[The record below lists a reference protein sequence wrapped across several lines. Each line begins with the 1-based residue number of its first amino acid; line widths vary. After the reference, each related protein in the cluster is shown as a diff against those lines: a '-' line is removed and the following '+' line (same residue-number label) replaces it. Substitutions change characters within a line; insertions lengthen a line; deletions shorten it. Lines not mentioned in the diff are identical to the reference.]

1 MHRDEFH
8 LTKMKNYK
16 QMNASEKLVNQNNN
30 DKFICVGLD
39 TDFDKL
45 PSHIKS
51 SGNPVLNFNKAII
64 DSTSEYCAAYKIN
77 FAFYEKDGEEGLKI
91 LSATINY
98 IPSNILIIAD
108 AKRGDIG
115 NTSRMYAK
123 AMFEHYN
130 CDAVTLNPLM
140 GRDSLEPFLDYS
152 DKLNFI
158 LALTSNK
165 GANDFEKLKLDNGMF
180 LYQQIIEKVKEW
192 NLNNNCGIVF
202 GATNSEELKENINSF
217 ETLPVLLP
225 GIGAQGGSLEDLLNS
240 FNTANRKSFL
250 INVSRGIIY
259 KSNGEDFAEKARAE
273 ILRLNNEIVKML
285 NL

>member
-1 MHRDEFH
+1 
-8 LTKMKNYK
+8 
-16 QMNASEKLVNQNNN
+16 MNALEKLVNKNKD
-30 DKFICVGLD
+30 DKFVCVGLD
-39 TDFDKL
+39 TDSEKL
-45 PSHIKS
+45 PLHLKS
-51 SGNPVLNFNKAII
+51 STNPVLDFNKAII

-91 LSATINY
+91 LLETINY

-115 NTSRMYAK
+115 NTSSMYAK
-123 AMFEHYN
+123 SVFEHYN
-130 CDAVTLNPLM
+130 CDAITLNPLM
-140 GRDSLEPFLDYS
+140 GGDSLEPFLDYS

-165 GANDFEKLKLDNGMF
+165 GANDFEKLKLSNGKL

-202 GATNSEELKENINSF
+202 GATNSNELKENINSF
-217 ETLPVLLP
+217 GTLPVLLP
-225 GIGAQGGSLEDLLNS
+225 GIGEQRGSLDDVINS
-240 FNTANRKSFL
+240 FKTANRKSFL

-259 KSNGEDFAEKARAE
+259 KSSGEDFAEKARKE
-273 ILRLNNEIVKML
+273 ILRLNAEVNKIL

>member
-1 MHRDEFH
+1 MR
-8 LTKMKNYK
+8 NYK
-16 QMNASEKLVNQNNN
+16 QMNAIEKLVNQNNDN
-30 DKFICVGLD
+30 KFICVGLD
-39 TDFDKL
+39 TDFEKL
-45 PSHIKS
+45 PLHIKS
-51 SGNPVLNFNKAII
+51 STNPVLNFNKAII
-64 DSTSEYCAAYKIN
+64 DSTSEYCAAYKVN

-91 LSATINY
+91 LSETILY

-123 AMFEHYN
+123 SVFEHYN

-140 GRDSLEPFLDYS
+140 GKDSLEPFLDYT

-165 GANDFEKLKLDNGMF
+165 GSNDFEKLKLDNGKLF
-180 LYQQIIEKVKEW
+180 YQQIIEKVKEW

-202 GATNSEELKENINSF
+202 GATNSKELKENINSF
-217 ETLPVLLP
+217 GTLPVLLP
-225 GIGAQGGSLEDLLNS
+225 GIGAQGGSLEDVLNS
-240 FNTANRKSFL
+240 FKSVNRKSFL

-259 KSNGEDFAEKARAE
+259 KSSGEDFAEKARKE
-273 ILRLNNEIVKML
+273 ILRLNVEVNKIL

>member
-1 MHRDEFH
+1 
-8 LTKMKNYK
+8 
-16 QMNASEKLVNQNNN
+16 MNALEKLVKQNKD

-39 TDFDKL
+39 TDFEKL
-45 PSHIKS
+45 PLHIKS
-51 SGNPVLNFNKAII
+51 SADPVLNFNKAII

-91 LSATINY
+91 LLETISY

-123 AMFEHYN
+123 SVYEHYN

-140 GRDSLEPFLDYS
+140 GGDSLEPFLDYS

-158 LALTSNK
+158 LTLTSNK
-165 GANDFEKLKLDNGMF
+165 GANDFEKLKLSNGKF

-202 GATNSEELKENINSF
+202 GATNSKELKENIDSF
-217 ETLPVLLP
+217 ETVPVLLP
-225 GIGAQGGSLEDLLNS
+225 GIGAQGGSLEDVLNS
-240 FNTANRKSFL
+240 FKSVNRRSFL

-259 KSNGEDFAEKARAE
+259 KSSGEDFDEKARME
-273 ILRLNNEIVKML
+273 ILRLNNEIDEIF

>member
-1 MHRDEFH
+1 
-8 LTKMKNYK
+8 
-16 QMNASEKLVNQNNN
+16 MNAIEKLVNQNNN
-30 DKFICVGLD
+30 NKFVCVGLD
-39 TDFDKL
+39 TDFEKL
-45 PSHIKS
+45 PLHIKS
-51 SGNPVLNFNKAII
+51 SANPVLNFNKAII
-64 DSTSEYCAAYKIN
+64 DSTSEYCAAYKVN

-91 LSATINY
+91 LSETIRY

-123 AMFEHYN
+123 SVFEHYN

-140 GRDSLEPFLDYS
+140 GKDSLEPFLDYS

-165 GANDFEKLKLDNGMF
+165 GANDFEKLKLDNGKF

-202 GATNSEELKENINSF
+202 GATNSKELKENINSF
-217 ETLPVLLP
+217 GTLPVLLP
-225 GIGAQGGSLEDLLNS
+225 GIGAQGGSLEDVLNS
-240 FNTANRKSFL
+240 FISVDRKSFL

-259 KSNGEDFAEKARAE
+259 KSSGADFAEKARGE
-273 ILRLNNEIVKML
+273 ILRLNNEIDKIL

>member
-1 MHRDEFH
+1 
-8 LTKMKNYK
+8 
-16 QMNASEKLVNQNNN
+16 MNALEKLVNRNN
-30 DKFICVGLD
+30 DGKFICVGLD
-39 TDFDKL
+39 TDSDKL
-45 PSHIKS
+45 PLHIKS
-51 SGNPVLNFNKAII
+51 SHNPALIFNKAII

-91 LSATINY
+91 LLETIRY

-123 AMFEHYN
+123 SVFGHYN

-140 GRDSLEPFLDYS
+140 GRDSLEPFLDYK

-165 GANDFEKLKLDNGMF
+165 GANDFEKLKLSNQML
-180 LYQQIIEKVKEW
+180 LYQQIIEKVKDW

-202 GATNSEELKENINSF
+202 GATNSKELKENIISF
-217 ETLPVLLP
+217 ESLPVLLP
-225 GIGAQGGSLEDLLNS
+225 GIGAQGGSLEDVINA
-240 FNTANRKSFL
+240 FKIAKRKSFL

-259 KSNGEDFAEKARAE
+259 KSSAEDFAEKAGEE
-273 ILRLNNEIVKML
+273 IRRLNTEINKIL
-285 NL
+285 

>member
-1 MHRDEFH
+1 
-8 LTKMKNYK
+8 
-16 QMNASEKLVNQNNN
+16 MNAIEKLVNQNNDN
-30 DKFICVGLD
+30 KFICVGLD
-39 TDFDKL
+39 TDFEKL
-45 PSHIKS
+45 PLHIKS
-51 SGNPVLNFNKAII
+51 STNPVLNFNKAII
-64 DSTSEYCAAYKIN
+64 DSTSEYCAAYKVN

-91 LSATINY
+91 LSETILY

-123 AMFEHYN
+123 SVFEHYN

-140 GRDSLEPFLDYS
+140 GKDSLEPFLDYT

-165 GANDFEKLKLDNGMF
+165 GSNDFEKLKLDNGKLF
-180 LYQQIIEKVKEW
+180 YQQIIEKVKEW

-202 GATNSEELKENINSF
+202 GATNSKELKENINSF
-217 ETLPVLLP
+217 GTLPVLLP
-225 GIGAQGGSLEDLLNS
+225 GIGAQGGSLEDVLNS
-240 FNTANRKSFL
+240 FKSVNRKSFL

-259 KSNGEDFAEKARAE
+259 KSSGEDFAEKARKE
-273 ILRLNNEIVKML
+273 ILRLNVEVNKIL